1 MRQAES
7 AKRYQELSDELAKIN
22 KEDLLKRIFE
32 AWQYHEHKKT
42 QQVSSSESLN
52 ALETVANKAKVEL
65 ERLSNKVAEGQWL
78 KDDARDKY
86 HNAQMAEQTAQH
98 NFYTLNQELSQ
109 ADDKI
114 QRLTLI
120 KTEAQDGIA
129 HATKELTKLNEER
142 ASIEPS
148 LKVLG
153 DQLTQKQAELKQLQG
168 NWQSIRDDVN
178 TLQAQKNT

>member
-1 MRQAES
+1 M
-7 AKRYQELSDELAKIN
+7 
-22 KEDLLKRIFE
+22 
-32 AWQYHEHKKT
+32 
-42 QQVSSSESLN
+42 
-52 ALETVANKAKVEL
+52 EL

-178 TLQAQKNT
+178 TLQAQKTP